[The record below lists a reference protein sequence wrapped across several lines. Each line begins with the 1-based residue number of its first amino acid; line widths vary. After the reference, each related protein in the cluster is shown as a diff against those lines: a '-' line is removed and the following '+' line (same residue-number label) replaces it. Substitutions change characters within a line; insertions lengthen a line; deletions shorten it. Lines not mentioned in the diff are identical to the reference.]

1 MIDLNKAFPG
11 TLSQQERLLRY
22 LDELGQVGYYIVNVF
37 RDIEEELAIS
47 HSSLKRYLKDLQD
60 ADVLKYSLEQK
71 VIMLNPKVF
80 KYPFMTAETHYI
92 WQAQYSNFI
101 AA

>member
-1 MIDLNKAFPG
+1 MIDLKNAYPR

-22 LDELGQVGYYIVNVF
+22 LDELGTIGYYIVNVF
-37 RDIEEELAIS
+37 REIEEELEIS

-80 KYPFMTAETHYI
+80 RYPEMPSETHYI
-92 WQAQYSNFI
+92 WQAQYQNFV